1 MASREAAS
9 RATDEGDG
17 GFTLVQGSSRSR
29 FAYPALLVGVLAVG
43 SAAVLIRLADA
54 PAIAVAFWRCA
65 LAVGTLLPVALWR
78 RERFPK
84 GRTLYVAILSGMALG
99 AHFGFW
105 VSSLD
110 HTSVAAS
117 VVLVSSSPVFVA
129 LFAFLAFGE
138 RTSIISLV
146 GIAVSLAG
154 TVVITLDDSVGS
166 AAVYGNLLAIVGA
179 LTFAVYV
186 VIGRSARTTG
196 GVGTIAYSIV
206 TYCSA
211 SLTLLTYGLL
221 FGTEMWRFSGE
232 TWFWL
237 FAIALGPQILG
248 HTVFNWTLGFFEAS
262 VISGVTLAEP
272 VVSSVLAWSVLG
284 ESPGVPTLIGGFVVL
299 AGLYLLLA
307 GRRSVN
313 KG

>member
-1 MASREAAS
+1 M
-9 RATDEGDG
+9 
-17 GFTLVQGSSRSR
+17 L
-29 FAYPALLVGVLAVG
+29 GVLAVG

-54 PAIAVAFWRCA
+54 PAVTVAFWRCA
-65 LAVGTLLPVALWR
+65 LGVGLLLPVALWR
-78 RERFPK
+78 REAFPR
-84 GRTLYVAILSGMALG
+84 GRVLGVGLLSGVALG

-129 LFAFLAFGE
+129 ALAFVAFGE
-138 RTSIISLV
+138 RTSPLSVIGMLVSLV
-146 GIAVSLAG
+146 G

-166 AAVYGNLLAIVGA
+166 AAVYGNVLAIIGA

-186 VIGRSARTTG
+186 VIGRSARTSG
-196 GVGTIAYSIV
+196 GVGAISYSIV
-206 TYCSA
+206 TYSSAAA
-211 SLTLLTYGLL
+211 SLLLYGMLS
-221 FGTEMWRFSGE
+221 GTRLWGFDGE

-262 VISGVTLAEP
+262 VIAGVTLAEP
-272 VVSSVLAWSVLG
+272 VVSTLLAWLVLA
-284 ESPGVPTLIGGFVVL
+284 ERPGSATLIGGAVVL
-299 AGLYLLLA
+299 FGLYLLLA
-307 GRRSVN
+307 GRRNTSAET
-313 KG
+313 GPPPG